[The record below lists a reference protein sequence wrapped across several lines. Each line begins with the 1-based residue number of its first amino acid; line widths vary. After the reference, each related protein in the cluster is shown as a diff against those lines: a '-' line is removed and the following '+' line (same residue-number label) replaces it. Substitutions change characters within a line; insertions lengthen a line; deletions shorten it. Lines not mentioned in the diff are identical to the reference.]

1 MKILIIDNEPDI
13 ADGLAELLGL
23 FCPEISKVNIEHSI
37 AGGIEAINNLQPDVV
52 FLDVELNEGT
62 GFDLLNQLDE
72 IAFQLIF
79 ITAHDKYALNA
90 FRFSAIDFLVK
101 PIDPE
106 ALQVAI
112 ERAKSGLEKN
122 EIIKQLEVIKETP
135 TNNKEKKI
143 VLKDSDAIY
152 FVRIADILFCQAD
165 GPYTTFHIEN
175 SAKIIVSKNLK
186 EYEDLLEPFG
196 FERTHH
202 SYLVNLSKVI
212 RFDKK
217 EGGTLVLEGNH
228 SVFLSVRKKDQVLKK
243 IERLMS

>member
-37 AGGIEAINNLQPDVV
+37 AGGIVAINNLQPDVV

-135 TNNKEKKI
+135 TNKKEKKI

>member
-1 MKILIIDNEPDI
+1 MKTLIIDNEPDI
-13 ADGLAELLGL
+13 ADGLAELLSL
-23 FCPEISKVNIEHSI
+23 FCPTITKVKIENTI
-37 AGGIEAINNLQPDVV
+37 AGGIHAIESFEPDVV

-62 GFDLLNQLDE
+62 GFDLLKQLKE
-72 IAFQLIF
+72 IRFQLIF

-106 ALQVAI
+106 ALQIAV
-112 ERAKSGLEKN
+112 ERAQSGLQKN
-122 EIIKQLEVIKETP
+122 EIIKQLEVIKEQP
-135 TNNKEKKI
+135 SNAKDKKL

-152 FVRIADILFCQAD
+152 FVRIDTILYCQAD
-165 GPYTTFHIEN
+165 GPYTTFFIEN
-175 SAKIIVSKNLK
+175 APKIIVSKNLK

-202 SYLVNLSKVI
+202 SYLVNLNKVI

-228 SVFLSVRKKDQVLKK
+228 HVFLSIRKKEQVLKK
-243 IERLMS
+243 LEMYLS

>member
-23 FCPEISKVNIEHSI
+23 FCPEILKVNIEHSI

-106 ALQVAI
+106 ALQVAV

>member
-1 MKILIIDNEPDI
+1 MKILIVDNEPDI

-23 FCPEISKVNIEHSI
+23 FCPEISKVNIVHSI
-37 AGGIEAINNLQPDVV
+37 AGGLEAINNLQPDVV

-62 GFDLLNQLDE
+62 GFDLLNQLNE
-72 IAFQLIF
+72 ISFQLIF

-106 ALQVAI
+106 SLQVAV
-112 ERAKSGLEKN
+112 ERAKSGLKKN
-122 EIIKQLEVIKETP
+122 EIIKQLEVIKENP
-135 TNNKEKKI
+135 INNKEKKI

-175 SAKIIVSKNLK
+175 SSKIIVSKNLK

-217 EGGTLVLEGNH
+217 EGGTLILEGNH

>member
-143 VLKDSDAIY
+143 VLKDSEAIY

>member
-1 MKILIIDNEPDI
+1 
-13 ADGLAELLGL
+13 
-23 FCPEISKVNIEHSI
+23 
-37 AGGIEAINNLQPDVV
+37 
-52 FLDVELNEGT
+52 LNEGT

-143 VLKDSDAIY
+143 VLKDSEAIY

>member
-1 MKILIIDNEPDI
+1 
-13 ADGLAELLGL
+13 
-23 FCPEISKVNIEHSI
+23 
-37 AGGIEAINNLQPDVV
+37 
-52 FLDVELNEGT
+52 LDVELNEGT
-62 GFDLLNQLDE
+62 GFDLLNQLNE
-72 IAFQLIF
+72 ITFQLIF

-143 VLKDSDAIY
+143 VLKDSEAIY